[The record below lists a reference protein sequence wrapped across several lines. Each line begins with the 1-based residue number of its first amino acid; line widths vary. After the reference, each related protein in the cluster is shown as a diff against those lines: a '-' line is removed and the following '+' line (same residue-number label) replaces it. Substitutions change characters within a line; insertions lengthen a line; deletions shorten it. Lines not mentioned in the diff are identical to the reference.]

1 MDNEKVDLFNY
12 NVVNQFNNE
21 FYRNIITDDDLKELK
36 FFRFKIAD
44 DETYDVK
51 GWLVKKDRKKFL
63 IKDQLGEDK
72 IEDILPIKIKDY
84 KEFSYRNDV
93 YHIPTNEGII
103 KFKIPGKKTMEFNEW
118 FDFFAPFKHTNKK
131 DFDMY
136 KALVLGSLIL
146 RFNYRVATQPAFGK
160 NSLLDILK
168 ELMPFDVTVYTP
180 DSAPKLRATLEKKL
194 LVIDEIVDIDKDKMK
209 LLEPVI
215 RSAGDMRTFV
225 ENSALAVAGFTKS
238 TYDISNLSIGFIY
251 NEYKDYKSSNKKID
265 KSDKYFDNAF
275 TQATR
280 QRFIP
285 FKLDGELDVSQF
297 KVHNS
302 KVVYEEGKNK
312 LKEWVMMTKWLMNGG
327 FFEELANKFYIVDDQ
342 ELDIG
347 SKTGRLKNHFD
358 TIMVFFKCLAN
369 TQEEYNTYK
378 NDLYGAYL
386 NYKNM
391 MDGF

>member
-1 MDNEKVDLFNY
+1 MNNIDVFNY
-12 NVVNQFNNE
+12 SVVNQFNSE
-21 FYRNIITDDDLKELK
+21 FYRNIITDNDLKELK
-36 FFRFKIAD
+36 FFKFKI
-44 DETYDVK
+44 DEDEFYEVK
-51 GWLVKKDRKKFL
+51 GWLVKKNRKKFL
-63 IKDQLGEDK
+63 IKDDIGGEK
-72 IEDILPIKIKDY
+72 LEDVVPIKIREY
-84 KEFSYRNDV
+84 QEYNYRNDV
-93 YHIPTNEGII
+93 YQIPTNEGIV
-103 KFKIPGKKTMEFNEW
+103 KFKIPAKKTMTFKEW
-118 FDFFAPFKHTNKK
+118 FDFFAPFKHTNPE
-131 DFDMY
+131 DYEIY

-194 LVIDEIVDIDKDKMK
+194 LVVDEIVDIDKDKMK

-225 ENSALAVAGFTKS
+225 ENSALSVSGYTKD

-251 NEYKDYKSSNKKID
+251 NEYKDYVDTDKKRD

-275 TQATR
+275 TQATK
-280 QRFIP
+280 QRYIP

-297 KVHNS
+297 KVHDV
-302 KVVYEEGKNK
+302 KKVYEFGKDK
-312 LKEWVMMTKWLMNGG
+312 LKEWVMMTKYLMNGG
-327 FFEELANKFYIVDDQ
+327 FFEELKGKENFEDFEFDL
-342 ELDIG
+342 E

-358 TIMVFFKCLAN
+358 TIMLFFKALSPD
-369 TQEEYNTYK
+369 QKVYKEFGSKLYNKYI
-378 NDLYGAYL
+378 
-386 NYKNM
+386 NYINM